1 MRRYFKTAAAIALAM
16 SCLSAPTLAETLE
29 ISSQT
34 QTVLEHDWDTHPF
47 SLKYSDGRILS
58 SEELRGKMV
67 FVMAW
72 ASWCGPCKPSLP
84 KYAPLYEGNIGN
96 PYVKVLSAH
105 LSSRYGRFNSPAEV
119 LASKGLYYPIIEDP
133 DGQFVNTLGKT
144 SASFGVPHYV
154 LIDGSGKIIRRY
166 GEINDMVIMDV
177 ENEFYRHTKAER
189 AKAFQ
194 NP

>member
-1 MRRYFKTAAAIALAM
+1 MRRYFKIAAASALAI
-16 SCLSAPTLAETLE
+16 SSLNAPTLAETLE
-29 ISSQT
+29 MSSQT

-119 LASKGLYYPIIEDP
+119 LASKGLYYPVLEDSN
-133 DGQFVNTLGKT
+133 GEFVNTLGKT